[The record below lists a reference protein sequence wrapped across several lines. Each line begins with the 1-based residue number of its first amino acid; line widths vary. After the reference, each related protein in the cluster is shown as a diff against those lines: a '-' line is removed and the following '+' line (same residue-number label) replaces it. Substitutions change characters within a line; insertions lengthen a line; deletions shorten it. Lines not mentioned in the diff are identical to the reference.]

1 MTFLASYFD
10 CKESEFAEHSF
21 LQALTNSRSI
31 ATLTPYAHGMSLWVM
46 AFQDLLALNSDRME
60 SPELL
65 KLVEQHRREDSGHD
79 RWFIEDMKLLT
90 GQEPSL
96 RSTYSPES
104 KAARR
109 ATYAIL
115 AEAAQLTTDYER
127 IIFLLTL
134 ESAAHVFFDQVA
146 AFVTRVG
153 YAQKLK
159 YFSGVHLDAEE
170 GHESLHGGIEAY
182 AETLELSF
190 AQWQSA
196 FAMVDRV
203 YAAFDLMFTP
213 AVAAKSTTAK
223 STTAKSSQ
231 PLAA

>member
-1 MTFLASYFD
+1 MTFLSAYFN

-21 LQALTNSRSI
+21 LQTLNNSQSI
-31 ATLTPYAHGMSLWVM
+31 GTLIPYAQSMALWVM
-46 AFQDLLALNSDRME
+46 AFQDLLAINSDRME
-60 SPELL
+60 CPELL
-65 KLVEQHRREDSGHD
+65 RLVEQHRREDSGHD
-79 RWFIEDMKLLT
+79 RWFIQDIKILT
-90 GQEPSL
+90 GSEPSL
-96 RSTYSPES
+96 KSTYSREAQS
-104 KAARR
+104 ARR

-146 AFVTRVG
+146 AFVDRVG
-153 YAQKLK
+153 YGQKLK

-170 GHESLHGGIEAY
+170 GHECLHGGLEAY

-190 AQWQSA
+190 AQWQSV
-196 FAMVDRV
+196 FGMIDRI
-203 YAAFDLMFTP
+203 YSAFDTMFTP
-213 AVAAKSTTAK
+213 VPTAIAKVP
-223 STTAKSSQ
+223 Q